1 MEQSNHFVYILK
13 CKDDTLYTGY
23 TTDITR
29 RIRAHEDGKGAKYT
43 RGRSPFKLVYQAG
56 CTSKSEAMQLEARI
70 KKMSRKAKM
79 KLIHDYVGGDT

>member
-1 MEQSNHFVYILK
+1 MGQSNHFVYILK

-29 RIRAHEDGKGAKYT
+29 RIRAHEEGKGAKYT
-43 RGRSPFKLVYQAG
+43 RGRSPFKLVYQVD

-79 KLIHDYVGGDT
+79 QLIQDYAGGDT